1 MATIT
6 ISHEELF
13 KLLNMMKP
21 LVKTL
26 TKKKAMGI
34 MLEVSIEKGTLF
46 LSIPNCKMNAKC
58 ETTGTGKFNM
68 QFLYFYEIIK
78 TSKDKMVTIITEENK
93 ITVGQTSFRVITP
106 VQSDM

>member
-21 LVKTL
+21 FVKTY

-34 MLEVSIEKGTLF
+34 MLEVSIEKGVLF
-46 LSIPNCKMNAKC
+46 MSIPNCTMNANC
-58 ETTGTGKFNM
+58 ETTGTGKFSM
-68 QFLYFYEIIK
+68 QYLYFYDIIK
-78 TSKDKMVTIITEENK
+78 TTKSKPITIEIVESK
-93 ITVGQTSFRVITP
+93 IIIGQTSFRVLT
-106 VQSDM
+106 

>member
-21 LVKTL
+21 FVKRL

-34 MLEVSIEKGTLF
+34 ILEVSIEKGVLF
-46 LSIPNCKMNAKC
+46 MSIPNCNMNSKC
-58 ETTGTGKFNM
+58 ETTGTGKFSM
-68 QFLYFYEIIK
+68 QYLYFYDVIK
-78 TSKDKMVTIITEENK
+78 TTKTKTITIEIVEGK
-93 ITVGQTSFRVITP
+93 IIIGQTSFRVLT
-106 VQSDM
+106 